1 MPTPRQRHIPV
12 RTCVGC
18 RQERPKRELV
28 RIVRSPA
35 GTIAVDPTGKAAG
48 RGAYLC
54 RAAEC
59 WAAALKRDALARALR
74 APLTAGD
81 RDALLQARDAVLE
94 RSAQGLGRPP
104 A

>member
-1 MPTPRQRHIPV
+1 MPAPRQRHVPI

-54 RAAEC
+54 RTAEC

-74 APLTAGD
+74 ASLTPAD
-81 RDALLQARDAVLE
+81 REALLQARDAVLE
-94 RSAQGLGRPP
+94 RLAHGVSRSAP
-104 A
+104 